1 MSALFKGRSVVEARD
16 LKGPRVYSTDLLPS
30 FFELSRAD
38 DSVRIAA
45 RALKIKMIT
54 KGLVTLNGA
63 YLVSPLGIHL
73 FDAHPDLLEGPAI
86 VPVFRTDRQSLEELV
101 ASVEGLDVAGIDRN
115 RLREHIARVEQSVT
129 RVMPWDPPGVDTQYK
144 GLLLAGLRNPASA
157 IFQVLTCE
165 GKCSSAEVERIARDI
180 EALEFRDSRNLRNY
194 IATVSEAARGFLSNF
209 AAACYHINGT
219 RVVNCE
225 TGTDLSPLSD
235 FKAADL
241 VLAARDANRERLSDE
256 AVFLKA
262 FMGYALG
269 VIQAAVV
276 AEHVIDALSFKT
288 IHALSEPLRQSGFQ
302 EKYDGIIRQYL
313 TSSGF
318 ADARAALDS
327 LGPQAIADVA
337 AALAKE
343 FETTVGNEIRNYS
356 TRSQVKAREA
366 FYEAGTD
373 VVHDAL
379 GMIPGVGDIV
389 AFTDAAGSSVKLV
402 KAAVEIGSVRD
413 YEGALSKARERQEE
427 AIRTAIERLRVGE
440 RTRSELLDAVA
451 LLSDIYGMKVARA

>member
-1 MSALFKGRSVVEARD
+1 
-16 LKGPRVYSTDLLPS
+16 
-30 FFELSRAD
+30 
-38 DSVRIAA
+38 
-45 RALKIKMIT
+45 
-54 KGLVTLNGA
+54 
-63 YLVSPLGIHL
+63 
-73 FDAHPDLLEGPAI
+73 
-86 VPVFRTDRQSLEELV
+86 
-101 ASVEGLDVAGIDRN
+101 
-115 RLREHIARVEQSVT
+115 
-129 RVMPWDPPGVDTQYK
+129 
-144 GLLLAGLRNPASA
+144 
-157 IFQVLTCE
+157 VLTCE

-194 IATVSEAARGFLSNF
+194 IATVPEAACSFLSNF

-276 AEHVIDALSFKT
+276 PEHVIDALSFRT
-288 IHALSEPLRQSGFQ
+288 IHEISEPLRQSGFQ

-313 TSSGF
+313 TSSGL

-343 FETTVGNEIRNYS
+343 FGTAVGNEIRSYQ
-356 TRSQVKAREA
+356 TRSQVRAREA

-389 AFTDAAGSSVKLV
+389 AFTDAAGHSVKLV

-413 YEGALSKARERQEE
+413 YEGALAKARERQEE
-427 AIRTAIERLRVGE
+427 AIRTAIARLRVGE
-440 RTRSELLDAVA
+440 RTRSERCPFDAMTGRSWPLAVTRPA
-451 LLSDIYGMKVARA
+451 SGPYFPLGIPTPNRSLKPPFGD